1 MTDDTRDVLEM
12 VIAEN
17 RHAPTPGV
25 VRGLIAALAAQGL
38 VIADKDDVLWLRA
51 LRAAGV
57 DNWQGIEHAIDLR
70 ADMEADTQADAADE
84 LMALVGAAEALR
96 EDGEDR

>member
-1 MTDDTRDVLEM
+1 MTDDTRDVIDA
-12 VIAEN
+12 VKRCQHYIKHDHPSAEEW
-17 RHAPTPGV
+17 AKEF
-25 VRGLIAALAAQGL
+25 IAALAAKGL

-70 ADMEADTQADAADE
+70 AEMEAD
-84 LMALVGAAEALR
+84 
-96 EDGEDR
+96 DG